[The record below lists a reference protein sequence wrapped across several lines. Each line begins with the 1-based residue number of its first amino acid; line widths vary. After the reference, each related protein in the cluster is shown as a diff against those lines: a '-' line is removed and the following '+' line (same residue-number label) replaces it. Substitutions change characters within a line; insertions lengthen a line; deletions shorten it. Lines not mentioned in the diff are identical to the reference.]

1 MHELNWIVTT
11 AKYKMIWKKKIPA
24 KSGRLHESSSDV
36 RACMCPYLAALING
50 VSPNLSCLLQSAPK
64 DIKRLIVSTSF
75 DVAARWMPVC
85 KYIDSTKDW
94 KHLSRRL
101 SSTHY
106 PHPATPFLQRAGGE
120 IWKIKIGGRGGGGGG
135 VKKICRNRGDL
146 KGESLRSGFYSSYT
160 DLNNV
165 NYY

>member
-1 MHELNWIVTT
+1 MIQPIQYKFLIKRVLRQHKLLTRYCRF
-11 AKYKMIWKKKIPA
+11 KKMIHSILETQDWLEQKQVFSTHAWVKLNCYDCKVHDDLKKKIPA

-106 PHPATPFLQRAGGE
+106 PHPATPFLQRAG
-120 IWKIKIGGRGGGGGG
+120 W
-135 VKKICRNRGDL
+135 
-146 KGESLRSGFYSSYT
+146 
-160 DLNNV
+160 
-165 NYY
+165 